1 MKTIASTTEKIN
13 QEELL
18 LQQIKDFFDCRS
30 ASKHSQFLDYWLE
43 LIMGDKYRKQWNNPT
58 DLLFFCDKFITLF
71 EACAL
76 ATSIPSKRL
85 AKIEGSIDS
94 QNKFI
99 IQEQKLLNYFPN
111 YLNHKSLANPLN
123 AIKAVF
129 KHFSLDFYKKTFRE
143 WLAEG
148 LNNTYANENTA
159 FMIPIY
165 FNTKKLIGSC
175 WLIHE
180 RLVSK
185 NSYQSTIYT
194 KPQINFALS
203 CPHLL
208 QDKYL
213 LNPYLMVESFFSFST
228 LSNYQEDL
236 AQWFKM
242 ALSENSCYENANNL
256 LFIHHQFTQ
265 LINAGYLIVSNDIVY
280 KPKLNYT
287 PNYDTFGHW
296 LLHSNQQKITDL
308 ASVEGQTLKEDPF
321 VYCQKTLTFGNIKK
335 IRYYMNEW
343 LDAALSENSSI
354 AHLDQDGLFNH
365 YETMQKLVEAFYLLL
380 TEPAIKASTL
390 PCLNIN
396 DHD

>member
-1 MKTIASTTEKIN
+1 MKTIAFTTGKIN

-43 LIMGDKYRKQWNNPT
+43 LIMGDKYRKQWNNPA

-165 FNTKKLIGSC
+165 FNTKKLIGAC

-180 RLVSK
+180 RLISK
-185 NSYQSTIYT
+185 NSYQSAIYT

-265 LINAGYLIVSNDIVY
+265 LINAGYLIVSNDIAY
-280 KPKLNYT
+280 TPKLNYT

-296 LLHSNQQKITDL
+296 LLHSNQQKTTDL
-308 ASVEGQTLKEDPF
+308 ADVEAQTLKEDPY
-321 VYCQKTLTFGNIKK
+321 VYCQKTLTFGNVKK

-354 AHLDQDGLFNH
+354 VHLDQDGLFNH
-365 YETMQKLVEAFYLLL
+365 YETMQKLVEAFYLILI
-380 TEPAIKASTL
+380 EPAIKVPTL